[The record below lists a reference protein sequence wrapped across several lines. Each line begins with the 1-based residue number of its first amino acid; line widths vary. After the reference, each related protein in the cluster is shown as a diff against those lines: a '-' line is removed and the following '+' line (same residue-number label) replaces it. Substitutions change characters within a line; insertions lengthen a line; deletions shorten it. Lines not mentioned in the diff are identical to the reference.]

1 MFPDDL
7 RWPLAGWVNRLVEWL
22 VANHGDAFEA
32 ALDLMNRDGA
42 NYAYAVDAAGKFAGV
57 VTRDDAARLREVPTL
72 KPDVR
77 LEDLLAV
84 VADAE
89 WPVPVVNEASTLV
102 GVISGTDILAALAGT
117 DD

>member
-42 NYAYAVDAAGKFAGV
+42 NYAYAVDAAG
-57 VTRDDAARLREVPTL
+57 
-72 KPDVR
+72 
-77 LEDLLAV
+77 
-84 VADAE
+84 
-89 WPVPVVNEASTLV
+89 
-102 GVISGTDILAALAGT
+102 
-117 DD
+117 

>member
-1 MFPDDL
+1 M
-7 RWPLAGWVNRLVEWL
+7 
-22 VANHGDAFEA
+22 
-32 ALDLMNRDGA
+32 
-42 NYAYAVDAAGKFAGV
+42 
-57 VTRDDAARLREVPTL
+57 PTL

-89 WPVPVVNEASTLV
+89 WPVPVVNEAGTLV